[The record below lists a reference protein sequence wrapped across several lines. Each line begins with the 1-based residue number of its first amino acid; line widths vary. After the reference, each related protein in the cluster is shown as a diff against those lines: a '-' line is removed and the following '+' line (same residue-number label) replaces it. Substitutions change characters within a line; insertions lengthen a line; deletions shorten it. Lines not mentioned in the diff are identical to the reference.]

1 MKNLPPFPT
10 PEASEVIAE
19 SYSAIDQLLYSGDV
33 PPELGKNVLVNLGNA
48 HSITLVGTAFLVLAA
63 ALEKRRKTMVGLND
77 AAVLSY
83 TSAGGAGS
91 HCSQNRC

>member
-33 PPELGKNVLVNLGNA
+33 PELGKNVLVNFGNA

-63 ALEKRRKTMVGLND
+63 AL
-77 AAVLSY
+77 
-83 TSAGGAGS
+83 
-91 HCSQNRC
+91 